1 MRCRGEFS
9 GLDWRRQDCIQW
21 TQKVDLKKPLESNPS
36 PRDPWQPVLLNM
48 PAIPL
53 DGLLLSVLFHA
64 LFLLLLTHLPS
75 IRKYRPDGI
84 DWEVERVTYY
94 RVSPSFPDVSPPADE
109 GKHPSPIQQTHAT
122 PRSDLVRKGDRDVQ
136 IHPEIPKPVQQII
149 EQPEVKQVAT
159 LPKLELPNIL
169 FQPPKPNRGIEA
181 PVPLFEISEELR
193 QEKANLPRVELPNQL
208 LDQPRT
214 SRGIEP
220 AVALPELSAELQHD
234 FRRDAV
240 VPTSLAAKPEIASPP
255 PLPQSALQLGDLDN
269 RSTVT
274 DLSARPKTPLL
285 AYSQDPV
292 LPKGELA
299 IPKTRTSG
307 SLNSTSSQ
315 TVANAPAGS
324 LDFGAADITI
334 PNVSIKTQT
343 PLPAG
348 TARGMVVQAPGLPP
362 PVEEKPREPENKSP
376 QALQDYLVSM
386 THPLKLPNAK
396 PVVPSSL
403 PDSPLVE
410 AERKGLEIYTAAIN
424 APNFTSKRGSWVF
437 RFAEVSE
444 TKIIPLAVE
453 DTPPPRHSQLTAPS
467 ATIKV
472 DPRYPPEVMRD
483 RVEGVVILYAV
494 IRRDGSV
501 DPRSVRILQ
510 KLDPRPDVSARDA
523 LLGWKFKPSTKDGDP
538 VDIQAEVSIPFYLH
552 RDIFSP

>member
-1 MRCRGEFS
+1 MS
-9 GLDWRRQDCIQW
+9 QDGIQW
-21 TQKVDLKKPLESNPS
+21 TPKVDLKKHLESNPS
-36 PRDPWQPVLLNM
+36 SRDTWQPVLLNM
-48 PAIPL
+48 PTIPL

-75 IRKYRPDGI
+75 SRMRRPNGI

-94 RVSPSFPDVSPPADE
+94 RFSPSFPDVSPRAYE
-109 GKHPSPIQQTHAT
+109 GKHPSPIQQTPA
-122 PRSDLVRKGDRDVQ
+122 PPLDLVRKGDRDVQ
-136 IHPEIPKPVQQII
+136 IHPESPKPVQQII
-149 EQPEVKQVAT
+149 DQPEFKQVAA

-169 FQPPKPNRGIEA
+169 FQPPKPNRGIEP
-181 PVPLFEISEELR
+181 PVPLFEISQELR
-193 QEKANLPRVELPNQL
+193 QEKAELPKVQLPNQL
-208 LDQPRT
+208 LVQPKT
-214 SRGIEP
+214 ARGIEP
-220 AVALPELSAELQHD
+220 AVALPELSAQLQQD
-234 FRRDAV
+234 LRRDPS
-240 VPTSLAAKPEIASPP
+240 VPTTLTAKPEIAAPP

-269 RSTVT
+269 QAAVT
-274 DLSARPKTPLL
+274 DLSARPKTSLL
-285 AYSQDPV
+285 VYSQDPV

-299 IPKTRTSG
+299 IPKARTSG
-307 SLNSTSSQ
+307 SLNSSSSA
-315 TVANAPAGS
+315 TGVNVPAGS

-334 PNVSIKTQT
+334 PNVSIKTQA
-343 PLPAG
+343 PLPTG
-348 TARGMVVQAPGLPP
+348 TSKGMVIQAPGVSP
-362 PVEEKPREPENKSP
+362 PVEEKPREPENKAP

-386 THPLKLPNAK
+386 AHPLKLPNAK
-396 PVVPSSL
+396 PVTTPAL

-437 RFAEVSE
+437 RFAEMLEAKLV
-444 TKIIPLAVE
+444 PLAVE
-453 DTPPPRHSQLTAPS
+453 TTPPPRHSQLTAPS

-501 DPRSVRILQ
+501 DPQSVRILQ
-510 KLDPRPDVSARDA
+510 KLDPRLDVSARDA